1 MFSSMKKEIL
11 FNGLIVLMLCQI
23 FNMKA
28 QGFIDFTISLI
39 LVSAVLLGLY
49 FWVLMEIYLLGKQL

>member
-1 MFSSMKKEIL
+1 MKKEIL

>member
-28 QGFIDFTISLI
+28 QGFIDFTTSLI

-49 FWVLMEIYLLGKQL
+49 FRVLMEIYLLEKQL